1 MDSLL
6 NVSLVLNSNLKNK
19 QDVGYIRKAIENKMQ
34 TMTLPLNKSL
44 EWLQCKF
51 CMLLCRYKGRVGLKR
66 GNNDSQN
73 YGIDTKEELNKVFMI
88 ESIYEVMIEIYKFT
102 YEIKKALFFFVLFLF
117 FHSIMKKA

>member
-1 MDSLL
+1 
-6 NVSLVLNSNLKNK
+6 
-19 QDVGYIRKAIENKMQ
+19 
-34 TMTLPLNKSL
+34 
-44 EWLQCKF
+44 
-51 CMLLCRYKGRVGLKR
+51 MLLCRYKGRVGLKR

-117 FHSIMKKA
+117 FHSIMKKT